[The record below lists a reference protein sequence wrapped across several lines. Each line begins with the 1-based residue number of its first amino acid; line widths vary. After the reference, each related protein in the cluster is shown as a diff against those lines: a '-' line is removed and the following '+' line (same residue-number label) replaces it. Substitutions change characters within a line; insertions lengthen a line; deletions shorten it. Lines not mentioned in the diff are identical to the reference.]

1 MFSRY
6 IKLFWKTKKG
16 LKLVCLSHFLHDF
29 WIKIFFT
36 LYFIN
41 WPNFIAR
48 LFLILEIWVICFE
61 IIYCQSCN
69 VINLQNNHGFLIK
82 LFLYMIKKARRKF
95 KYIKNKTSFFSSFL
109 KGFNVQK
116 LSQTRAYAFHVTLV
130 NVAQFD
136 VALF

>member
-1 MFSRY
+1 M
-6 IKLFWKTKKG
+6 
-16 LKLVCLSHFLHDF
+16 LKLRCWPLVSTLHKAFLKNKKRSETSLSVSFSAWFLN
-29 WIKIFFT
+29 KNIFHA
-36 LYFIN
+36 YFIN

-95 KYIKNKTSFFSSFL
+95 KYIKNKTSFFFIIF
-109 KGFNVQK
+109 KGLQCSEIVSDPSVC
-116 LSQTRAYAFHVTLV
+116 LSCYTS
-130 NVAQFD
+130 
-136 VALF
+136 